1 VPGNRGAT
9 GLAFIVFF
17 QILRRSGAT
26 NVMLVMLLIDGR
38 VVAFLKLSPN
48 IR

>member
-1 VPGNRGAT
+1 MPGNRGAT
-9 GLAFIVFF
+9 ALDYIVFF

-26 NVMLVMLLIDGR
+26 DVMLVMLPIDGR